1 LWNDTR
7 TSEECKEIYNI
18 IGEDR
23 LYNITKNPALEGFT
37 LPKILWVKQHEPEI
51 FKQVDKFLLP
61 KDYVRYRLSNE
72 LQIDYSD
79 AAGTLLL
86 DVPSRRW
93 SQTICDLLD
102 IDINICPPLVASHDE
117 VGTLTSEFAEQTDR
131 KSTRLNSSH
140 VSISYAV

>member
-1 LWNDTR
+1 MP
-7 TSEECKEIYNI
+7 SPPIS
-18 IGEDR
+18 
-23 LYNITKNPALEGFT
+23 T
-37 LPKILWVKQHEPEI
+37 LFPYTTL
-51 FKQVDKFLLP
+51 FRSLP

-117 VGTLTSEFAEQTDR
+117 VGTLTSEFRSEERRVGKERRCRRWRDE
-131 KSTRLNSSH
+131 
-140 VSISYAV
+140 